1 MKRMIIVLLA
11 CGALA
16 TLRAQTF
23 QDFITRVNIA
33 PESLR
38 TSIVDSFMNA
48 AGHFPF
54 VEFDTLCHTIYRG
67 AANSVTV
74 AGDANNWSPSANSL
88 IHIYATDFWY
98 YSAYFE
104 SDARLDYK
112 FVLNGSNWI
121 LDPRNPY
128 TCSGGFGPNS
138 ELRMPAYV
146 PAPEIVYDPS
156 IPHGALHDTTF
167 FSTNLNNSR
176 RIRVYT
182 PPNYNSETQR
192 YGVILFHDGLEY
204 ISLAQTNNVLD
215 YLIGHH
221 RIRPVIAVFV
231 PPVNRTP
238 EYAGDQQNQFTAFI
252 MNEVMPWVDASYRT
266 VSDPAQRAVL
276 GASYGG
282 NISLWIGMNYPG
294 VFGCIAPQSSYIQP
308 NIQTRFQNDPPLSV
322 RLYLDLGTYD
332 IPELIPMVHQ
342 FVTTLQ
348 QHGYDYRFIEYPE
361 GHSWGNW
368 RAHIDNALLM
378 FFPGDSAN
386 TVLETTTLPA
396 QFELAQNFPNP
407 FNAATT
413 ISFSL
418 PSSQKVSLRIFNVEG
433 RHIATLLDSQATAGD
448 HAVRFDAA
456 HLGSGLYFY
465 QLRTDR
471 AMQTK
476 KMLLMK

>member
-1 MKRMIIVLLA
+1 MKRVFLIVLLFGSVA
-11 CGALA
+11 IV
-16 TLRAQTF
+16 RAQTF
-23 QDFITRVNIA
+23 QDFLTRVNIA

-38 TSIVDSFMNA
+38 TGIVDSFMNA

-54 VEFDTLCHTIYRG
+54 VEFDTLCHFIYRG
-67 AANSVTV
+67 SANSVTV
-74 AGDANNWSPSANSL
+74 PGDANNWNASGFSM

-98 YSAYFE
+98 YPVVFE

-121 LDPRNPY
+121 LDSRNPY

-146 PAPEIVYDPS
+146 PAVEIAYDPT
-156 IPHGALHDTTF
+156 IAHGALHDTTF
-167 FSTNLNNSR
+167 FSTHLNNSR

-182 PPNYNSETQR
+182 PPHYDSETQR
-192 YGVILFHDGLEY
+192 YGMVLFHDGLEY
-204 ISLAQTNNVLD
+204 ISLAQTNNILD
-215 YLIGHH
+215 YLIAHH
-221 RIRPVIAVFV
+221 RIRPLVAVFV

-252 MNEVMPWVDASYRT
+252 IDEVMPWVDASYRT

-282 NISLWIGMNYPG
+282 NISLWIGMNYPN

-308 NIQTRFQNDPPLSV
+308 NIQSRFQSDPPLPV
-322 RLYLDLGTYD
+322 QLYLDVGTYD

-348 QHGYDYRFIEYPE
+348 QHGYGYRFIEYHE

-368 RAHIDNALLM
+368 RAHVDNALLM

-386 TVLETTTLPA
+386 TVQETPDLPA
-396 QFELAQNFPNP
+396 GFALAQNFPNP

-418 PSSQKVSLRIFNVEG
+418 PSTQKVSLRVFTIEG
-433 RHIATLLDSQATAGD
+433 RQVATLLDSQATAGD

-456 HLGSGLYFY
+456 RLSSGLYFY
-465 QLRTDR
+465 QLR
-471 AMQTK
+471 AGNAVQTK